1 MGDST
6 LLLGWSLGWP
16 ALTAGL
22 VALAAVALAWR
33 RFALLDRLR
42 PPAVSILLEQ
52 LRDASS
58 DVPLEPE
65 QARVL
70 AVAELNQRIMDLAFE
85 LGLLP
90 ATFTAMTRIA
100 LASGSGL
107 ALFAF
112 IHEDG
117 AQGAVRTTRVVLC
130 AMSGLVGAGAV
141 AAIGRA
147 AKQRVARIREE
158 WDRSSREIGKS
169 LGTGLG

>member
-42 PPAVSILLEQ
+42 PPVVSILLEE
-52 LRDASS
+52 LREASS
-58 DVPLEPE
+58 DTLEPE
-65 QARVL
+65 RARAL

>member
-1 MGDST
+1 MSDST
-6 LLLGWSLGWP
+6 LLLAWSLGWP
-16 ALTAGL
+16 ALGAGL
-22 VALAAVALAWR
+22 VAVAAVALAWR
-33 RFALLDRLR
+33 RFVLLERLR
-42 PPAVSILLEQ
+42 PPAVGILLEQ
-52 LRDASS
+52 LRDASG
-58 DVPLEPE
+58 DVLLESE
-65 QARVL
+65 RARAL
-70 AVAELNQRIMDLAFE
+70 AVAELNQRISDLAFE

-100 LASGSGL
+100 LASSSAL

-117 AQGAVRTTRVVLC
+117 APGAVRTARVVLC
-130 AMSGLVGAGAV
+130 AVSGLVGAAAV

-147 AKQRVARIREE
+147 AKQRVATIREA